1 MNAYADG
8 RREAMVPAMFAQ
20 CPLDRHGARKGCGW
34 VGEHDE
40 EAVACVVDF
49 LACVSVNNARS
60 VRSCHSTRSSQ
71 AWSPIASTRLVDPQM
86 SLKRRV
92 ATAVSAWPGR

>member
-1 MNAYADG
+1 MNADADG

-20 CPLDRHGARKGCGW
+20 CPLDRHGARKGCGG

-49 LACVSVNNARS
+49 LACVVGEQRAQRPIVPLDEVEPGLVTDRLDETRRPADVAEEKGGHRRIGVARS
-60 VRSCHSTRSSQ
+60 
-71 AWSPIASTRLVDPQM
+71 
-86 SLKRRV
+86 
-92 ATAVSAWPGR
+92 